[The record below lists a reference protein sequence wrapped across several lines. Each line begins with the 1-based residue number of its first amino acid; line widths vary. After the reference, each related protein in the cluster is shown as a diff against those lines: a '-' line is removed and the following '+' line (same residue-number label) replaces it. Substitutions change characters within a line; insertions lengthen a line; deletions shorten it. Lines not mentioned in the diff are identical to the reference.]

1 MKKILTAILAAAAI
15 SFAPAELL
23 AAGYPVFDMEG
34 WLSGIDRLYANYDMV
49 KNTISQIENQYKQ
62 IQQAVERA
70 KSIDWQNIRW
80 DGDFDIRGE
89 IKDAGKRVNRLL
101 SQANNIKMAI
111 TKPSINCGNAK
122 YSIADLCG
130 FTHPDPVNGL
140 WESRKNILTAIT
152 DYKTYMTDNVKEA
165 VDGLVKGLNY
175 KQKEAIMKKYGV
187 SPRNYFL
194 TQTAHVEV
202 LKAANNV
209 LANINDEAKSA
220 RLEETILRNN
230 MVLNACLETTD
241 SDGNPTMAGMQ
252 ESMLYLFNNLS
263 VGIEEL
269 RSTMYETSGM
279 AAAAS
284 IEQDRREQV
293 KANAESDQM
302 EMQNKKDA
310 RTSTRYIKG

>member
-1 MKKILTAILAAAAI
+1 MKRILTAILAAAAI

-23 AAGYPVFDMEG
+23 AAGYPVFDMEN
-34 WLSGIDRLYANYDMV
+34 WLSAIDRLYANYDMV

-101 SQANNIKMAI
+101 SQAKNIQMAI

-130 FTHPDPVNGL
+130 FTHPDPENGL
-140 WESRKNILTAIT
+140 WESRKNLLTAIT
-152 DYKTYMTDNVKEA
+152 DYKTYMTDNVQGA
-165 VDGLVKGLNY
+165 VDDLVKGLNY
-175 KQKEAIMKKYGV
+175 KQKEAIMRKYGV
-187 SPRNYFL
+187 SPRNYLL

-202 LKAANNV
+202 LKAANNI

-220 RLEETILRNN
+220 RLGETILRNN
-230 MVLNACLETTD
+230 MVIQACLETTD

-269 RSTMYETSGM
+269 RSTMYETGGM
-279 AAAAS
+279 AASAA
-284 IEQDRREQV
+284 IEQDTREQV
-293 KANAESDQM
+293 KANESKEQT
-302 EMQNKKDA
+302 EMNKIKNA
-310 RTSTRYIKG
+310 AISNRATR

>member
-1 MKKILTAILAAAAI
+1 MKRILTAILAAAAI

-23 AAGYPVFDMEG
+23 AAGYPVFDMEN
-34 WLSGIDRLYANYDMV
+34 WLSAIDRLYANYDMV

-101 SQANNIKMAI
+101 SQAKNIQMAI

-130 FTHPDPVNGL
+130 FTHPDPENGL
-140 WESRKNILTAIT
+140 WESRKNLLTAIT
-152 DYKTYMTDNVKEA
+152 DYKTYMTDNVQGA
-165 VDGLVKGLNY
+165 VDDLVKGLNY
-175 KQKEAIMKKYGV
+175 KQKEAIMRKYGV
-187 SPRNYFL
+187 SPRNYLL

-202 LKAANNV
+202 LKAANNI

-220 RLEETILRNN
+220 RLGETILRNN
-230 MVLNACLETTD
+230 MVIQACLETTD

-269 RSTMYETSGM
+269 RSTMYETGGM
-279 AAAAS
+279 AASAA
-284 IEQDRREQV
+284 IEQDKREQV
-293 KANAESDQM
+293 KANESKEQT
-302 EMQNKKDA
+302 EMNK
-310 RTSTRYIKG
+310 IKNAAISNRAKR